1 MAYGVINPVA
11 IMATNVDSLN
21 RSCRAAALSDI
32 EQGGVFQLLTLSATA
47 GEAEVWMAT
56 VPASATLMNVWM
68 AYDPE
73 LVWTGSYRGLNPDV
87 RDYIIAGGRTFSG
100 FKPQVGDL
108 ILMSADAFSAAKS
121 TDTFAHAVNGGW
133 QMVWNATQL
142 NDTLTMKYRATKYF
156 SIGTG
161 AMDDQRFTA
170 YLMEVIITTHA

>member
-11 IMATNVDSLN
+11 VMATNVDSLN
-21 RSCRAAALSDI
+21 RSCVSATDV
-32 EQGGVFQLLTLSATA
+32 EQGGPLGLLALSTTA
-47 GEAEVWMAT
+47 GEAEVWTASIPAT
-56 VPASATLMNVWM
+56 GTLDQVWM

-87 RDYIIAGGRTFSG
+87 RDYIIAGGRTFSA

-142 NDTLTMKYRATKYF
+142 DDTLTLKYRATKYF
-156 SIGTG
+156 SLATG
-161 AMDDQRFTA
+161 AIDDQRFDA
-170 YLMEVIITTHA
+170 YLMEVITITHA

>member
-11 IMATNVDSLN
+11 VMATQIDSLN
-21 RSCRAAALSDI
+21 RSCVSATAV
-32 EQGGVFQLLTLSATA
+32 EQGGPVNLLALSTTA
-47 GEAEVWMAT
+47 GESEVWTASIPAT
-56 VPASATLMNVWM
+56 SYLDQIWM

-87 RDYIIAGGRTFSG
+87 RDYVITATRIFSA
-100 FKPQVGDL
+100 FKLMIGDL

-121 TDTFAHAVNGGW
+121 TDTFA
-133 QMVWNATQL
+133 NATNSNAQFVWGAAQS
-142 NDTLTMKYRATKYF
+142 NDCICLKYRATKYF

-170 YLMEVIITTHA
+170 YLMEVLPIVLT